1 MNCNDSLV
9 LLAEDKDDGADMWI
23 GVLRPKYVDS
33 YGKQLP

>member
-1 MNCNDSLV
+1 MKRKDSLV

-33 YGKQLP
+33 YEKQLP